1 VTIEKQPQPTKM
13 EEVLVGWWFF
23 EQKKL
28 LVDVTNTAM
37 WDTQLFLAKS
47 NILHLTFYLAI

>member
-1 VTIEKQPQPTKM
+1 MTIEKQPQPTKM